1 MKLEDK
7 REISPEQW
15 EAVFA
20 RVCMPSLTDETFF
33 EPRGPTDVSSE
44 NKRSYDRFFLRSRA
58 ILKWNK
64 SVVGVYTK
72 DLSRQGIGFLSPVEF
87 KLEESI
93 QLQLTNGAEYHM
105 AVTRC
110 RRIGDNCFDCGARFI
125 A

>member
-20 RVCMPSLTDETFF
+20 RVCMPTLTEENFF
-33 EPRGPTDVSSE
+33 EARGPTEDSSE
-44 NKRSYDRFFLRSRA
+44 NKRSYGRFFLRSRA

-72 DLSRQGIGFLSPVEF
+72 DLSRQGIGFLSPVELT
-87 KLEESI
+87 LEESI
-93 QLQLTNGAEYHM
+93 QLQLTNGAEYRM
-105 AVTRC
+105 EVTRC
-110 RRIGDNCFDCGARFI
+110 RRVGDNCFDCGARFI
-125 A
+125 V